1 MKLLKTL
8 ILLVAILGLTVGA
21 LNAAYYSVTLRDQ
34 SLATRTKVLEKDPT
48 YPLNPPT
55 ANRWVIQA
63 FVSTDAVI
71 DPWDNVNKVPTG
83 DDVMVTSSLN
93 TNASSGLWFVPTG
106 PSAGWWTGVALR
118 VYDDGQGDVQAGEYL
133 YYRIFNATTIAAADS
148 WIEYTRPYLVPT
160 SFTVADIIV
169 GQDPVYAWLG
179 WLPAGPEPITYTLN
193 IAIDDTASP
202 GGTYTINGNP
212 YQAQLVDNDDEVND
226 LIGFYDISDA
236 PAGYHWAVDPIE
248 VIATDFDGN
257 IANITFLLVADPD
270 TYQYK
275 LTLHA
280 PDDGAYA
287 YTGPAD
293 DTTGVEMVSAILNE
307 AVNPYLGTYTITAPC
322 PVDYYEWLP
331 LEVLAGDFALQT
343 KGKNGAAFGQ
353 RANGS
358 KALLVYVGEK
368 DFAMQAIDY
377 TFEFT
382 GLPAGATINGGTVF
396 TFTGTAA
403 ELFAMTFDILAP
415 GFEPI
420 LGYVITPATL
430 LDGGDEIVMDPIV
443 DTWTLNV
450 ISTPEGQEI
459 WKNNVYTGFV
469 TPHAFTNEDQT
480 ALYGTYTLPVV
491 AGFVWCPLEHIVNVD
506 TWNTKADYPAT
517 IEFLQ
522 QQIYTWT
529 VLVLDLNT
537 SLPIEGASIWFDDGV
552 NPPTVVATTIVNGT
566 YTFTCPG
573 DYPGAGTYYVT
584 AAGYNIWDPINVVQ
598 TVETMTENLQN
609 STFYGDWEYVP
620 VELSSF
626 TATLTGQF
634 YVQLSWTSQTETQMM
649 GYRVYR
655 NTSAQQSSSELI
667 DNPMIPATNTSSTQN
682 YTVVD
687 DDVLI
692 GQTYYYWLEAV
703 DYNSSEFHGPVSV
716 TVTGNVPPVL
726 PEVTEMRNAYPNPFK
741 ANGSTNI
748 EVSLKAGETG
758 TLTIYNVQG
767 QAVKTVS
774 LTEGNHMVNWNG
786 RDSRGNA
793 CGSGIYFYK
802 LSTQSMNQTK
812 KMVIV
817 K

>member
-1 MKLLKTL
+1 MQRKLILITVFTLMALALFGLPLNYIQKVVAGDPAVNIYDIVTNTSSATSNQFIVEADILETPGEIMTTEAGNPDGKTTVNYTQLRINRVSTNVVTTVQCGWFPTPWVVGNTIQVTVKYIGTAYPLATGETVTFTEVIPVGVGSAIMDLTTPEIVPPLQPDQTLTIASDPTGQPIWVNGGDTGFVTPHDFLNPVEADVYTINNPAYTWAPLNYTVPAGFTTQTVTFIGTL
-8 ILLVAILGLTVGA
+8 I
-21 LNAAYYSVTLRDQ
+21 
-34 SLATRTKVLEKDPT
+34 P
-48 YPLNPPT
+48 
-55 ANRWVIQA
+55 
-63 FVSTDAVI
+63 
-71 DPWDNVNKVPTG
+71 
-83 DDVMVTSSLN
+83 
-93 TNASSGLWFVPTG
+93 
-106 PSAGWWTGVALR
+106 
-118 VYDDGQGDVQAGEYL
+118 
-133 YYRIFNATTIAAADS
+133 AD
-148 WIEYTRPYLVPT
+148 
-160 SFTVADIIV
+160 
-169 GQDPVYAWLG
+169 
-179 WLPAGPEPITYTLN
+179 TYTLTVTSTPTG
-193 IAIDDTASP
+193 IEIFK
-202 GGTYTINGNP
+202 GG
-212 YQAQLVDNDDEVND
+212 A
-226 LIGFYDISDA
+226 
-236 PAGYHWAVDPIE
+236 
-248 VIATDFDGN
+248 
-257 IANITFLLVADPD
+257 
-270 TYQYK
+270 
-275 LTLHA
+275 
-280 PDDGAYA
+280 
-287 YTGPAD
+287 
-293 DTTGVEMVSAILNE
+293 TTGFTTEHVFGPTETEADLFGVYTLAAAPEYFHWEPLQHDVQDIYTAI
-307 AVNPYLGTYTITAPC
+307 YTAR
-322 PVDYYEWLP
+322 
-331 LEVLAGDFALQT
+331 
-343 KGKNGAAFGQ
+343 K
-353 RANGS
+353 ANGLRT
-358 KALLVYVGEK
+358 AGTTRELHNLTI
-368 DFAMQAIDY
+368 DFQQVATQY
-377 TFEFT
+377 TFTFT

-537 SLPIEGASIWFDDGV
+537 SSPIEGASIWFDDGV

-584 AAGYNIWDPINVVQ
+584 AAGYNVWDPINVVQ
-598 TVETMTENLQN
+598 TVETMTENLPN
-609 STFYGDWEYVP
+609 STFYGDWEDQVP

-655 NTSAQQSSSELI
+655 NTSAEQSTSELI
-667 DNPMIPATNTSSTQN
+667 DNPMIPATNTSTAQN

-703 DYNSSEFHGPVSV
+703 DYNSSSFHGPVSV

-726 PEVTEMRNAYPNPFK
+726 PEVTTMRNAYPNPFK

-748 EVSLKAGETG
+748 EVSLKAGDTG

-767 QAVKTVS
+767 QLVKTVS

>member
-1 MKLLKTL
+1 MKKLLFIATLLAIAVFASAYTSRSFYIELQLDALDVLNYVDTAFPAHDADFQLSVTDGVDVVSTATHAATL
-8 ILLVAILGLTVGA
+8 IRVGTQPGPSGTA
-21 LNAAYYSVTLRDQ
+21 AWAYFTAGAFSTPGYAYSKTFTITITYPGNTDTETNYATMAYTTAASGNAAVWLYGDNAWQLPDSIIEGDQ
-34 SLATRTKVLEKDPT
+34 PT
-48 YPLNPPT
+48 
-55 ANRWVIQA
+55 
-63 FVSTDAVI
+63 D
-71 DPWDNVNKVPTG
+71 
-83 DDVMVTSSLN
+83 
-93 TNASSGLWFVPTG
+93 
-106 PSAGWWTGVALR
+106 
-118 VYDDGQGDVQAGEYL
+118 
-133 YYRIFNATTIAAADS
+133 
-148 WIEYTRPYLVPT
+148 
-160 SFTVADIIV
+160 
-169 GQDPVYAWLG
+169 
-179 WLPAGPEPITYTLN
+179 TYTLKITSN
-193 IAIDDTASP
+193 VPGTIGGNATPYSYPAVGDPADRYGSYAMDP
-202 GGTYTINGNP
+202 LAGGTWNGPFPVDATTVWVENPVDSGNWEYTIP
-212 YQAQLVDNDDEVND
+212 F
-226 LIGFYDISDA
+226 I
-236 PAGYHWAVDPIE
+236 WT
-248 VIATDFDGN
+248 AT
-257 IANITFLLVADPD
+257 PD

-275 LTLHA
+275 LTLNA
-280 PDDGAYA
+280 PDAGAYPFV
-287 YTGPAD
+287 GPTAG
-293 DTTGVEMVSAILNE
+293 TTGVEMVSAILNE

-584 AAGYNIWDPINVVQ
+584 AAGYNVWDPINVVQ
-598 TVETMTENLQN
+598 TVETMTENLPN
-609 STFYGDWEYVP
+609 STFYGDWEDVNP

-655 NTSAQQSSSELI
+655 NTSAEQSTSELI

-692 GQTYYYWLEAV
+692 DQTYYYWLEAV
-703 DYNSSEFHGPVSV
+703 DYNSSAFHGPVSV
-716 TVTGNVPPVL
+716 TVTGNVPPVF
-726 PEVTEMRNAYPNPFK
+726 PEVTTMRNAYPNPFK

-748 EVSLKAGETG
+748 EVSLKAGDTG

-767 QAVKTVS
+767 QLVKTVS

>member
-1 MKLLKTL
+1 MTFDIVIPNTL
-8 ILLVAILGLTVGA
+8 TSQLTILSPVQEIPPFTPVVVDQTLTIA
-21 LNAAYYSVTLRDQ
+21 S
-34 SLATRTKVLEKDPT
+34 DPT
-48 YPLNPPT
+48 GQPIWVNGGDTGFVTPHDFLNPVE
-55 ANRWVIQA
+55 A
-63 FVSTDAVI
+63 
-71 DPWDNVNKVPTG
+71 
-83 DDVMVTSSLN
+83 DV
-93 TNASSGLWFVPTG
+93 
-106 PSAGWWTGVALR
+106 
-118 VYDDGQGDVQAGEYL
+118 
-133 YYRIFNATTIAAADS
+133 
-148 WIEYTRPYLVPT
+148 
-160 SFTVADIIV
+160 
-169 GQDPVYAWLG
+169 
-179 WLPAGPEPITYTLN
+179 
-193 IAIDDTASP
+193 
-202 GGTYTINGNP
+202 YTINNP
-212 YQAQLVDNDDEVND
+212 AYTWAPMNYTVPDPAVTETVTF
-226 LIGFYDISDA
+226 IGT
-236 PAGYHWAVDPIE
+236 PV
-248 VIATDFDGN
+248 V
-257 IANITFLLVADPD
+257 VD

-331 LEVLAGDFALQT
+331 LEVLPGDFDLQT

-491 AGFVWCPLEHIVNVD
+491 AGFVWCPPEHIVNVD

-537 SLPIEGASIWFDDGV
+537 SSPIEGASIWFDDGV

-573 DYPGAGTYYVT
+573 DYPGIGTYYVT
-584 AAGYNIWDPINVVQ
+584 AAGYNVWNPPYVP
-598 TVETMTENLQN
+598 TTEFPLTQNLPN
-609 STFYGDWEYVP
+609 TTFYGDWEDDPTP

-655 NTSAQQSSSELI
+655 NTSAEQSTSELI

-687 DDVLI
+687 DEVLI

-703 DYNSSEFHGPVSV
+703 DYNSSEFYGPVSV

-741 ANGSTNI
+741 ANSSTNI

-774 LTEGNHMVNWNG
+774 LTEGNHMVSWNG

-802 LSTQSMNQTK
+802 LSTPSLNQTK

>member
-1 MKLLKTL
+1 MKKLLLIAFVLTL
-8 ILLVAILGLTVGA
+8 ATMAFAYNPRGFWQEISATGDLASYINTGYQINDPDFQLDVVHSANPGNVYSTTTNLPQTISVFMLDMGAGPMYWAYVDAQIMLGDGNIPTGTTLTLTLTYLPTLLSENHIITVPDGALDVYLTDMVAPGLT
-21 LNAAYYSVTLRDQ
+21 
-34 SLATRTKVLEKDPT
+34 
-48 YPLNPPT
+48 
-55 ANRWVIQA
+55 
-63 FVSTDAVI
+63 
-71 DPWDNVNKVPTG
+71 WDI
-83 DDVMVTSSLN
+83 
-93 TNASSGLWFVPTG
+93 
-106 PSAGWWTGVALR
+106 SAII
-118 VYDDGQGDVQAGEYL
+118 DDG
-133 YYRIFNATTIAAADS
+133 
-148 WIEYTRPYLVPT
+148 PT
-160 SFTVADIIV
+160 D
-169 GQDPVYAWLG
+169 
-179 WLPAGPEPITYTLN
+179 TYTLSITSDPVGTLLKDGVSVGTTPYELVLDN
-193 IAIDDTASP
+193 AAGHYGTYSMDPVA
-202 GGTYTINGNP
+202 GGTWS
-212 YQAQLVDNDDEVND
+212 ADLVIDETTVWPSVQRAD
-226 LIGFYDISDA
+226 YEIEHQFLWTADA
-236 PAGYHWAVDPIE
+236 
-248 VIATDFDGN
+248 
-257 IANITFLLVADPD
+257 D

-275 LTLHA
+275 LTLNS
-280 PDDGAYA
+280 PVTGDYA
-287 YTGPAD
+287 FGGPATG
-293 DTTGVEMVSAILNE
+293 TTGVQMISDVLTE
-307 AVNPYLGTYTITAPC
+307 AVNPYIGTYSITDPC

-491 AGFVWCPLEHIVNVD
+491 AGFVWCPPEHIVNVD

-537 SLPIEGASIWFDDGV
+537 SSPIEGASIWFDDGV

-584 AAGYNIWDPINVVQ
+584 AAGYNVWDPINVVQ
-598 TVETMTENLQN
+598 TVETMTENLPN
-609 STFYGDWEYVP
+609 STFYGDWEDQVP

-655 NTSAQQSSSELI
+655 NTSAEQSSSELI
-667 DNPMIPATNTSSTQN
+667 DNPMIPATNTSTTQN

-687 DDVLI
+687 EDVLI

-703 DYNSSEFHGPVSV
+703 DYNSSSFHGPVSV

-726 PEVTEMRNAYPNPFK
+726 PEVTEMYNAYPNPFK
-741 ANGSTNI
+741 ANSSTNI
-748 EVSLKAGETG
+748 EVSLKAGDTG

-767 QAVKTVS
+767 QLVKTVS